1 MNVVDSLTYKAAG
14 VDVEAGNRAVRL
26 MQAAV
31 RSTYRPEVLGDVGG
45 FGGLITL
52 PQKPYKQPVLVAG
65 TDGVGTKLMLAI
77 MADKHDTIGIDCVA
91 MCVNDVLVQ
100 GAEPLFFLDYIACG
114 RLIPEKIA
122 SLVEGIAAGCR
133 QAGCALIG
141 GETAEMPG
149 MYGVDDYDL
158 AGFAVGVVDRDRL
171 IDGASI
177 QPGDALVGLA
187 SSGLHSNGFSLVR
200 KLIFEVAG
208 HQLSDIVPEVAEQT
222 LGEVL
227 LTPTR
232 IYVRSVLELMQK
244 FTIKGMAHI
253 TGGGL
258 TENVPRMLPAGCG
271 AVIDLTSWQV
281 PAIFRYL
288 VKLGNLS
295 EAESL
300 RTFNMGVGFV
310 LALPQA
316 EVNAFLEAAA
326 ALGEQAFLL
335 GEVVADTAGGV
346 TYVKGEADLG
356 AVQREG

>member
-1 MNVVDSLTYKAAG
+1 MDSITYKAAG
-14 VDVEAGNRAVRL
+14 VDVEAGNQAVRL
-26 MQAAV
+26 MKQAV

-52 PQKPYKQPVLVAG
+52 PHKGYSQPVLVAG

-114 RLIPEKIA
+114 RLVPEKIA
-122 SLVEGIAAGCR
+122 TLVGGVAEGCR

-149 MYGVDDYDL
+149 MYGADDYDL
-158 AGFAVGVVDRDRL
+158 AGFAVGVADREAL
-171 IDGASI
+171 IDGSTI
-177 QPGDALVGLA
+177 QPGDALIALA
-187 SSGLHSNGFSLVR
+187 SSGLHSNGYSLVR
-200 KLIFEVAG
+200 KLILEVG
-208 HQLSDIVPEVAEQT
+208 KHQLSDVVSEVSNKP

-232 IYVRSVLELMQK
+232 IYVRSVLQLMQQ

-258 TENVPRMLPAGCG
+258 TENVPRMLPDGCG
-271 AVIDLTSWQV
+271 AALNLASWTV
-281 PAIFRYL
+281 PPVFRYL
-288 VKLGNLS
+288 EKLGNLTP
-295 EAESL
+295 EESH
-300 RTFNMGVGFV
+300 RTFNMGIGLV
-310 LALPQA
+310 LVVPQA
-316 EVNAFLEAAA
+316 EAAACLEAANT
-326 ALGEQAFLL
+326 LGEQAWLV
-335 GEVVADTAGGV
+335 GEVVTGAGV
-346 TYVKGEADLG
+346 NY
-356 AVQREG
+356 REG